1 MQVVDYRSWI
11 RGWVGHD
18 HELKGGLAAKR
29 VLILIFNV
37 KSRPLLRLYIH

>member
-11 RGWVGHD
+11 RGWVGHA
-18 HELKGGLAAKR
+18 HSLKGGKATPG
-29 VLILIFNV
+29 VLKIRINV